1 MAARPGRIAPTGLP
15 VEESVDAV
23 RSALRDAGVVVLQAQ
38 PGAGKTTVVP
48 LRLLGEDWLGAG
60 RIVVLEP
67 RRVAARAA
75 ARRMAELLGEEVGAT
90 VGYTTRGE
98 RRVGPATQ
106 IEVVTDG
113 VLTRRLQRQPGLPG
127 IGLVIFDEFHERH
140 LQADVGLALT
150 LDVRSGLRPDLRV
163 AVMSATVDT
172 AAVAALLGGAPVVIS
187 EGRAHPVAV
196 HWSPP
201 RPAGRLGPMVAST
214 VAVAVERHRGDVLVF
229 LPGVGEIDEAARALR
244 VPEGMVVDR
253 LHGNLPSAEQDRVL
267 LGGAARRIVLSTDLA
282 ETSVT
287 VEGVAVVVDAG
298 LARRPAYDAASG
310 LSRLRTA
317 PASRASADQRAGRAG
332 RHGPGHAYRMWD
344 EHDHAGRRAWP
355 DPEIVSADLAELVLE
370 LAVWG
375 ARPDELRWL
384 DPPPAA
390 ALGAASRL
398 LEELGAISGGRPTPL
413 GRRLV
418 ELPTHPRLGRMVLA
432 AGPADREAASL
443 LAAMLGERDIL
454 ARGARRAAGSVDA
467 GARLALLQG
476 GPGSGEAGGVA
487 LRPDRAAVAAVRER
501 ARELVERS
509 RTAGEAASG
518 RSRRHPPDA
527 GGLLAEAYPDR
538 LAQARGNGRFRLR
551 HGGGAALPE
560 QDPLRDAEWLVVADV
575 DAPGGTGRADGRI
588 RMAAAIDRNDV
599 VRVGGPSVATEVALE
614 WDEQADDLRAVTRTV
629 LDELVLGSVR
639 GSAPEGPATTAAL
652 VQRAVD
658 TDLAVLRWGPAA
670 RALQAR
676 AGWARRA
683 LGDDWPD
690 LSDAVLADDAAHW
703 LAPQLERATRR
714 DDLERVD
721 VIRVLRAAL
730 GGRSAELD
738 RLVPESL
745 ELASGRRVAI
755 DYSGD
760 RPRVAVR
767 VQHLYGTDRH
777 PTVAGGRLA
786 LTIEVLSPAGRP
798 VQVTADLPGFWAGS
812 WAEVRR
818 EMAGRY
824 PKHDWP
830 ADPGRPGTAAS
841 ARRPPG
847 PVPGPAAR
855 RGTRR

>member
-15 VEESVDAV
+15 VEGSVDAV
-23 RSALRDAGVVVLQAQ
+23 RAALRDAGVVVLQAQ

-48 LRLLGEDWLGAG
+48 LRLLGEGWLGGG

-75 ARRMAELLGEEVGAT
+75 ARRMAALLGEEVGAT

-113 VLTRRLQRQPGLPG
+113 VLTRRLQRQPELPG
-127 IGLVIFDEFHERH
+127 VGLVMFDEFHERH
-140 LQADVGLALT
+140 LQADLGLALT

-172 AAVAALLGGAPVVIS
+172 VAVAALLGGAPIVTS
-187 EGRAHPVAV
+187 EGRMHPVSV
-196 HWSPP
+196 HWTPP
-201 RPAGRLGPMVAST
+201 RPGLRLGTAVASV
-214 VAVAVERHRGDVLVF
+214 VATALERHRGDVLVF
-229 LPGVGEIDEAARALR
+229 LPGVGEIDEAARAMR
-244 VPEGMVVDR
+244 VPEGVAVDR

-267 LGGAARRIVLSTDLA
+267 RGGGARRVVLSTDLA

-298 LARRPAYDAASG
+298 LARRPAYDPASG
-310 LSRLRTA
+310 LSRLRTS

-332 RHGPGHAYRMWD
+332 RSGPGDAYRLWD
-344 EHDHAGRRAWP
+344 EFEHAGRRAWP
-355 DPEIVSADLAELVLE
+355 DAEIVSADLAELVLE

-375 ARPDELRWL
+375 TRPDALRWL
-384 DPPPAA
+384 DGPPAA
-390 ALGAASRL
+390 ALGAAGRL
-398 LEELGAISGGRPTPL
+398 LEELGALSGGRPTPL

-418 ELPTHPRLGRMVLA
+418 ELPTHPRLGRMLLA
-432 AGPADREAASL
+432 AGAADRDAASL
-443 LAAMLGERDIL
+443 LAAMLGERDIVS
-454 ARGARRAAGSVDA
+454 RRAAGSVDA
-467 GARLALLQG
+467 GARLALLQRG
-476 GPGSGEAGGVA
+476 ADAGAAGDPPMSV
-487 LRPDRAAVAAVRER
+487 DRAAVATVRAR
-501 ARELVERS
+501 ARELLERS
-509 RTAGEAASG
+509 GEGAGAPGA
-518 RSRRHPPDA
+518 RSRRDPPDA

-538 LAQARGNGRFRLR
+538 LAQRRGSGRYRLR

-560 QDPLRDAEWLVVADV
+560 HDPLRDAEWLVIADV
-575 DAPGGTGRADGRI
+575 EAPGGTGRADGRI
-588 RMAAAIDRNDV
+588 RLAAAIDREDV
-599 VRVGGPSVATEVALE
+599 RRVGGPSVATEVALE

-629 LDELVLGSVR
+629 LDELVLASVR
-639 GSAPEGPATTAAL
+639 GAAPGGPATTAAL
-652 VQRAVD
+652 VQRAVA
-658 TDLAVLRWGPAA
+658 TELAVLRWGPAG

-683 LGDDWPD
+683 LGDEWPD
-690 LSDAVLADDAAHW
+690 LSDAALADSAGQW
-703 LAPQLERATRR
+703 LAPLLEGATGRT
-714 DDLERVD
+714 DLARVD
-721 VIRVLRAAL
+721 VVRILRAAL
-730 GGRSAELD
+730 GGRSGELD
-738 RLVPESL
+738 RLVPDHL
-745 ELASGRRVAI
+745 ELPSGRRVAI
-755 DYSGD
+755 DYSGE

-777 PTVAGGRLA
+777 PTIAGGRLA
-786 LTIEVLSPAGRP
+786 LTVEVLSPAGRP

-824 PKHDWP
+824 PKHNWP
-830 ADPGRPGTAAS
+830 ADPGRAAAGAPG
-841 ARRPPG
+841 RRPPAQG
-847 PVPGPAAR
+847 PGPAAR